1 MKIQENHLNLGAKI
15 QIKWFIRF
23 RKIHFFDKM
32 LTFCIVC
39 WEKILF
45 ILQNWFLNK
54 NCGFATVCYF
64 KATFLCLGQH
74 PYQLWLL
81 CIFKYSFKTSLLS
94 NLHRVSNSS
103 RLYHNGLMWKWENH
117 HEIIIF
123 LGMLSTL
130 GGCCSEKHKKAKIR
144 WNC

>member
-1 MKIQENHLNLGAKI
+1 MNFGAKI
-15 QIKWFIRF
+15 QSRWFITF
-23 RKIHFFDKM
+23 REIQFFYKI
-32 LTFCIVC
+32 LTFSIVF
-39 WEKILF
+39 WHKNPPF
-45 ILQNWFLNK
+45 FQNWFLNQ
-54 NCGFATVCYF
+54 NCVYATVCYF

-130 GGCCSEKHKKAKIR
+130 GGCSLRNTKRQKIR